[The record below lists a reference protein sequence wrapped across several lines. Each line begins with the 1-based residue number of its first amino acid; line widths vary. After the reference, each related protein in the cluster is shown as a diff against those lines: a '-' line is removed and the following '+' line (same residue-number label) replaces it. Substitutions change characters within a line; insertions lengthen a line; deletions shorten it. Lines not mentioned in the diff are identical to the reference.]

1 MTRGLYHKVHILLII
16 FIQSISD
23 MEKLVYGNHAK
34 LVTIK
39 DKYIISL
46 ILHSYADEDKKKILN
61 ATANKPR
68 IILDIIS
75 ACKLPQTSSYR
86 KINSLIKNGLLIPN
100 GEIPRKYGKI
110 VTKYISLFE
119 NLEISIVKNDI
130 SIKAKF
136 SEDACQAIF
145 CMMRD
150 KIIDARKQNVS
161 SSKNNQITIDSLLI
175 SSESM
180 IPFLIK
186 ERIIKI

>member
-1 MTRGLYHKVHILLII
+1 
-16 FIQSISD
+16 
-23 MEKLVYGNHAK
+23 MEKLVYGNHTK

-39 DKYIISL
+39 DKSIISL

-61 ATANKPR
+61 TITNKPR

-75 ACKLPQTSSYR
+75 TCKLPQTSSYR

-119 NLEISIVKNDI
+119 TLEISIVKNDI

-145 CMMRD
+145 HMMRD
-150 KIIDARKQNVS
+150 KIISVRKQNVS
-161 SSKNNQITIDSLLI
+161 SSKNNQIETEPI
-175 SSESM
+175 SVSSDSM

-186 ERIIKI
+186 ERIIKV

>member
-1 MTRGLYHKVHILLII
+1 
-16 FIQSISD
+16 
-23 MEKLVYGNHAK
+23 MEKLVYGNHEK

-39 DKYIISL
+39 DKSIISL

-61 ATANKPR
+61 TTVNRPR

-75 ACKLPQTSSYR
+75 TCKLPQTSSYR
-86 KINSLIKNGLLIPN
+86 KINSLIKNGMLIPH

-119 NLEISIVKNDI
+119 NLEISIEKNDI

-145 CMMRD
+145 RMMRD
-150 KIIDARKQNVS
+150 KIISVRKQNVS
-161 SSKNNQITIDSLLI
+161 SSKNNSVEKESILI

-186 ERIIKI
+186 ERIIKV